1 MSRRCSPPH
10 TPHVCR
16 YYSPTVTK
24 AIFDEQLEG
33 TEHDLAVALATL
45 AGIFFLQTA
54 SADQVSVNTPAG
66 GGFVPTPTGSE
77 LRNPHLSYA
86 VQWFSFAAL
95 LALFVALLS
104 FPRRPEKDPA
114 P

>member
-1 MSRRCSPPH
+1 MATDMIAVTGATKSSQAPSTVYLR
-10 TPHVCR
+10 VCDR
-16 YYSPTVTK
+16 VADK
-24 AIFDEQLEG
+24 K
-33 TEHDLAVALATL
+33 DLAKQWAEALT
-45 AGIFFLQTA
+45 
-54 SADQVSVNTPAG
+54 AG

-95 LALFVALLS
+95 LVLFVALLS
-104 FPRRPEKDPA
+104 FPRRTEKDPA

>member
-1 MSRRCSPPH
+1 M
-10 TPHVCR
+10 
-16 YYSPTVTK
+16 
-24 AIFDEQLEG
+24 
-33 TEHDLAVALATL
+33 
-45 AGIFFLQTA
+45 
-54 SADQVSVNTPAG
+54 
-66 GGFVPTPTGSE
+66 PTPTGSE